1 MTQHEEKSKAQ
12 SWNKINTTELEEII
26 RFQLEALWDT
36 AGRNDWINS
45 HKRKISE
52 LVPPVMIWGPPGV
65 GKSSIIRDIAH
76 DLGIGYIDVRLAQ
89 REPID
94 IRGLPVPKEDGVH
107 WYISAE
113 WPRDKE
119 SKGIIIFDELTAADR
134 TLQVAAYEFI
144 LDRRLG
150 DLYTVPDGWYIVG
163 AGNRASDRAVATTMS
178 SALAN
183 RFLHVELETD
193 VESWVKW
200 ALRHNIH
207 PTVTGFI
214 RFRPDCFFDMQGNLE
229 RGWPS
234 PRSWER
240 ISTML
245 HLSEQRDS
253 GNGRLLEI
261 SIEGLVGSGAGV
273 EFNAYRNWSDE
284 LDNVLEYMLNP
295 GKEFSI
301 PSRAD
306 QKYAICSAM
315 VYHLWRG
322 KDQKQEKALL
332 DGFFNISI
340 RMPSDFAALAMIDA
354 MNGPDAARV
363 DSYSKELIEH
373 PRYPEWK
380 EKHGPALQKRIMSD
394 AT

>member
-1 MTQHEEKSKAQ
+1 MEQKQKNQ
-12 SWNKINTTELEEII
+12 NWNKIAIDE
-26 RFQLEALWDT
+26 LEALIKFQLNALWNTTDQQ
-36 AGRNDWINS
+36 DWEKN

-52 LVPPVMIWGPPGV
+52 LIPPVMIWGPPGV
-65 GKSSIIRDIAH
+65 GKSSVIRDIAK
-76 DLGIGYIDVRLAQ
+76 DMGVGYIDVRLAQ

-107 WYISAE
+107 WQVSAE
-113 WPRDKE
+113 WPRDKN

-144 LDRRLG
+144 LDRKLG

-183 RFLHVELETD
+183 RFMHVEIEPET
-193 VESWVKW
+193 EAWIKW

-207 PTVTGFI
+207 PDVIGFI

-234 PRSWER
+234 PRTWER
-240 ISTML
+240 VSTML
-245 HLSEQRDS
+245 HLIENDS
-253 GNGRLLEI
+253 NHHERLHDI
-261 SIEGLVGSGAGV
+261 SIEGLVGSGSGV
-273 EFNAYRNWSDE
+273 EFNAYRKISNQM
-284 LDNVLEYMLNP
+284 DNVKEMMLNKD
-295 GKEFSI
+295 KELNI
-301 PSRAD
+301 PARAD

-322 KDQKQEKALL
+322 KNNQEAQKLL
-332 DGFFNISI
+332 DGFFKISLQLT
-340 RMPSDFAALAMIDA
+340 SDFAAMAMIDA
-354 MNGPDAARV
+354 MYGTDPEKTNE
-363 DSYSKELIEH
+363 YSKKLLEH
-373 PRYPEWK
+373 SLYPEWQK
-380 EKHGPALQKRIMSD
+380 KHGTALKKNMKTH
-394 AT
+394 AL